1 MMVKVF
7 AIGFAFFPIIAGAA
21 LDKHTELRGSDGYL
35 DLRNGTYQCE
45 SQSGKDDGLKK
56 EKIPVTLYV
65 EKNTQSNELFF
76 TVNIENG
83 IHMTSPMLNKAP
95 SKETDFV
102 VYSKVI
108 DEKEKSV
115 WALQS
120 TTKNGVEGMIIK
132 MGGDIQITM
141 GISDCKLIRN
151 LE

>member
-1 MMVKVF
+1 MFKILT
-7 AIGFAFFPIIAGAA
+7 IGLVLFPLMASANF
-21 LDKHTELRGSDGYL
+21 DKLSELRDDKGYL
-35 DLRNGTYQCE
+35 DLRNGTYQCN

-56 EKIPVTLYV
+56 EQVPVLMYV
-65 EKNTQSNELFF
+65 EKMQGNELFF
-76 TVNIENG
+76 TVNLENG

-95 SKETDFV
+95 SKEPDFV